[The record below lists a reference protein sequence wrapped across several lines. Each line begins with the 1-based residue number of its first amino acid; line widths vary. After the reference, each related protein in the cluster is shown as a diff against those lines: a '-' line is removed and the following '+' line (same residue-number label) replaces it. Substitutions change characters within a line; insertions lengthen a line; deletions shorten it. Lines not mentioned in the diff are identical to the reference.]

1 MSAILR
7 LSATVPR
14 PVLLR
19 WYQAG
24 RTARIN
30 CTGFTM
36 ETLDT
41 TLPFEPAFEPVDLA
55 QGEFRMV
62 PPTVGQLDLL
72 HRGRSYGLTA
82 VLRNAAGDPVED
94 MALTIE
100 AV

>member
-24 RTARIN
+24 RTARLD

-36 ETLDT
+36 ETLET
-41 TLPFEPAFEPVDLA
+41 SLPFEPAFEAVDA
-55 QGEFRMV
+55 PEGEFRMIPASV
-62 PPTVGQLDLL
+62 EQLGLL

-82 VLRNAAGDPVED
+82 VLLNAAGDPVED

-100 AV
+100 AA